1 MINNNDIE
9 IDYDELEWKDIS
21 KKEKIEILKRRLN
34 TLDMVRDNFEDELDE
49 LEESKK
55 IYTEIPENPF
65 DTDEDDDE
73 IYASDE
79 EDDIEE
85 RVVTSGDVEG
95 ELDRLGWK
103 DEDDDLYEYLEQNS
117 KNIEKGF
124 YCYVVSQ
131 IGRDNLQGYM
141 DGFRDMLK
149 QSITKKEEDK
159 LPDVI
164 KKDDVT
170 MDFRKKEIERTADR
184 LSNSVVSDLFS
195 MLDMKN

>member
-1 MINNNDIE
+1 
-9 IDYDELEWKDIS
+9 
-21 KKEKIEILKRRLN
+21 
-34 TLDMVRDNFEDELDE
+34 
-49 LEESKK
+49 
-55 IYTEIPENPF
+55 
-65 DTDEDDDE
+65 
-73 IYASDE
+73 
-79 EDDIEE
+79 
-85 RVVTSGDVEG
+85 
-95 ELDRLGWK
+95 
-103 DEDDDLYEYLEQNS
+103 LYEYLEQNS

>member
-65 DTDEDDDE
+65 DTDEDDD
-73 IYASDE
+73 
-79 EDDIEE
+79 
-85 RVVTSGDVEG
+85 
-95 ELDRLGWK
+95 
-103 DEDDDLYEYLEQNS
+103 LYEYLEQNS

-149 QSITKKEEDK
+149 HSITKKEEDK